1 MNTTNPTADNYN
13 KYIVIADPVRT
24 AASAEFADTIDDIQQ
39 NIASFQAVQTA
50 AEKLKVPENTI
61 ASLSRT
67 QQNLLY
73 VDFINTTIS
82 FLKENQSFWENMR
95 QTLRDMSI
103 TSAVLTEQI
112 KASK

>member
-95 QTLRDMSI
+95 QTLRDMNI